1 MLPSN
6 LGPLLSFGRYFDDF
20 DFYRFFRFSVF
31 EHFFFL
37 ACNFLVSENRKF
49 PDGGV
54 FMRIL
59 IFTNDWPE
67 YFDEFAP
74 AGSGGLQNI
83 VFYSTLEKKSA
94 ETRLP

>member
-1 MLPSN
+1 MNSISIDFFVFPF
-6 LGPLLSFGRYFDDF
+6 LS
-20 DFYRFFRFSVF
+20 
-31 EHFFFL
+31 FFFL
-37 ACNFLVSENRKF
+37 ACNYSVSENRKF

-54 FMRIL
+54 VMRIS
-59 IFTNDWPE
+59 IFTNDRPE

>member
-1 MLPSN
+1 MTGSKLSW
-6 LGPLLSFGRYFDDF
+6 LLSFGRYFDEF

-31 EHFFFL
+31 ELFFFL
-37 ACNFLVSENRKF
+37 ACNNSVSETRKF

-54 FMRIL
+54 SPRIL

-74 AGSGGLQNI
+74 AGPGGLQNI
-83 VFYSTLEKKSA
+83 VF
-94 ETRLP
+94 